1 MRFIRKRKNWLLL
14 ALAVFL
20 VIKLP
25 QPYLKILAENEGIS
39 QEEETSQSEENRQN
53 KDGDPIGG
61 EGTEDGE
68 TPDSDA
74 AVPGGDKSGENA
86 SDATASDKAEADASA
101 GDATATEEE
110 KSDVTELAGDSS
122 GEQNEIA
129 VVSQAEETTAEPLD
143 VTPYITKVQ
152 VWYRTEKSGDNWVE
166 VGADTTGIPAD
177 AELKFTISYK
187 KADAKEVEA
196 HSRTLQYKLPDLLIE
211 PHVELSVIQDANG
224 NKIGT
229 ITADTSAKTIQM
241 SFTDEFL
248 KREEAE
254 VKTID
259 GSFSFYAG
267 ADRDKVRKNP
277 NQMRQ

>member
-53 KDGDPIGG
+53 EDGDPIGG

-86 SDATASDKAEADASA
+86 SDKAEADATA

-110 KSDVTELAGDSS
+110 NSDVAELAGDSS

-152 VWYRTEKSGDNWVE
+152 AWYRTEKSGDH
-166 VGADTTGIPAD
+166 A
-177 AELKFTISYK
+177 
-187 KADAKEVEA
+187 
-196 HSRTLQYKLPDLLIE
+196 Q
-211 PHVELSVIQDANG
+211 
-224 NKIGT
+224 KI
-229 ITADTSAKTIQM
+229 
-241 SFTDEFL
+241 
-248 KREEAE
+248 
-254 VKTID
+254 
-259 GSFSFYAG
+259 
-267 ADRDKVRKNP
+267 
-277 NQMRQ
+277 